1 VHALMSGFV
10 TGQYK
15 LLTVFNTSLDANYE
29 WEQGIEIPTG
39 AMDSINTLFSWGRGV
54 VVVIGIIGVLFCAG
68 KMAVGKFGRSDL
80 AAEGVGGLVWTILG
94 ISLMLIAIPL
104 IMLLL
109 PGGEAAAV

>member
-1 VHALMSGFV
+1 MSGFV

-15 LLTVFNTSLDANYE
+15 LLTVFNTNTPLNSNYE
-29 WEQGIEIPTG
+29 WEQGIQIPTG
-39 AMDSINTLFSWGRGV
+39 ALDSINTLFSWGRGV

-109 PGGEAAAV
+109 PGGEVAPA